1 MFKKLRIQFIA
12 IIMTSVA
19 VVLAVVFAGICVAEH
34 QRSATEVNEALESAI
49 SKAADGHFN
58 PHQMMNGQM
67 RSLDGGTDDSS
78 FGLGDEVELFDDG
91 TGMSSNAE
99 PPSDVPRIG
108 KREDRGRNVVPVAV
122 YSITETSTLRSVSG
136 YTTASIDSDVLSNA
150 ASRISELED
159 GNGTFS
165 DLGLHYLKRTTST
178 TTYVAFA
185 DTSTTENWQ
194 GLAINLAIAGLGTL
208 AVFFVISLFLSRWA
222 LKPVQE
228 AWDAQRQFVADASH
242 DLKTPLTVILA
253 NTSILLKHPERSIA
267 SESQWIESTQVEAE
281 QMQGLVNEMLE
292 LAKVEANAQKQ
303 TQIAEPVDFS
313 DLVDGQTLM
322 FDSVAL
328 ERNCQFDCE
337 IDEDIVVKGDEQQLR
352 KMTSTL
358 VENAF
363 KYVNEGGAIDVNL
376 RKSGKNALLSIR
388 NTGSVI
394 SADDLPHI
402 FDRFYRTDKARTS
415 GAGGFGLGLAIARE
429 IARSH
434 SGDITCASNESD
446 GTTFTVTLP
455 AA

>member
-1 MFKKLRIQFIA
+1 
-12 IIMTSVA
+12 
-19 VVLAVVFAGICVAEH
+19 
-34 QRSATEVNEALESAI
+34 
-49 SKAADGHFN
+49 
-58 PHQMMNGQM
+58 
-67 RSLDGGTDDSS
+67 
-78 FGLGDEVELFDDG
+78 
-91 TGMSSNAE
+91 
-99 PPSDVPRIG
+99 
-108 KREDRGRNVVPVAV
+108 
-122 YSITETSTLRSVSG
+122 
-136 YTTASIDSDVLSNA
+136 
-150 ASRISELED
+150 
-159 GNGTFS
+159 
-165 DLGLHYLKRTTST
+165 
-178 TTYVAFA
+178 
-185 DTSTTENWQ
+185 
-194 GLAINLAIAGLGTL
+194 
-208 AVFFVISLFLSRWA
+208 
-222 LKPVQE
+222 
-228 AWDAQRQFVADASH
+228 
-242 DLKTPLTVILA
+242 
-253 NTSILLKHPERSIA
+253 
-267 SESQWIESTQVEAE
+267 
-281 QMQGLVNEMLE
+281 MQGLVNEMLE

-434 SGDITCASNESD
+434 GGDITCASNESD